1 MEFKKYNSIENAY
14 QKIVLEQIIIHGFEK
29 EIYVVQ
35 EKVHGANFSFFTDG
49 KLVKIAKRTDFIQ
62 EDETFYN
69 AQKVA
74 EKYHDSVLQLFEKVK
89 EQFDDIETL
98 VIYGELFGGHYNH
111 KDVVPIKEAI
121 KVQKGIDYSPENDFY
136 AFDIKLNGTHYLD
149 VATANTFFE
158 TMNFF
163 YAKTLFE
170 GTLKEAL
177 KYPNEFNSKIP
188 DWLGLTALEDNITE
202 GVIIRPAQ
210 VKYFGNGSRVI
221 LKNKNEKW
229 SEKTKVKRDKT
240 VHKEVVF
247 TENAQIVWEEI
258 QTYITTNRLYN
269 VLSKEGE
276 FTPKMMG
283 KITGLFAQDILTD
296 FMKEQAESF
305 NILEKEEQKGITK
318 RLNNV
323 IIKMIKEEFMTLK
336 V

>member
-14 QKIVLEQIIIHGFEK
+14 QKEVLEQIIIHGFEK

-69 AQKVA
+69 AQKMA
-74 EKYHDSVLQLFEKVK
+74 EKYHDNVLQLFKKVK
-89 EQFDDIETL
+89 EQFPEIETL

-111 KDVVPIKEAI
+111 KDVVPIKDAI
-121 KVQKGIDYSPENDFY
+121 KVQKGIDYSPDNDFF

-149 VATANTFFE
+149 VATANAFFE

-170 GTLKEAL
+170 GTLEEAL
-177 KYPNEFNSKIP
+177 RYPNEFNTKIP
-188 DWLGLTALEDNITE
+188 DWLVLPALEDNITE

-229 SEKTKVKRDKT
+229 SEKTKVKKDKT
-240 VHKEVVF
+240 AHKEVVF
-247 TENAQIVWEEI
+247 TENAQTVWEEI

-296 FMKEQAESF
+296 FMKDQAESF
-305 NILEKEEQKGITK
+305 NTLEKEEQKGITK

>member
-14 QKIVLEQIIIHGFEK
+14 QKVVLEQIIIHGFEK
-29 EIYVVQ
+29 ETYVVQ
-35 EKVHGANFSFFTDG
+35 EKVHGANFSFFTNG
-49 KLVKIAKRTDFIQ
+49 KEVKIAKRTDFIQ
-62 EDETFYN
+62 ENETFYN
-69 AQKVA
+69 AHIVA
-74 EKYHDSVLQLFEKVK
+74 EKYHDKVLQLFKKVK
-89 EQFDDIETL
+89 EQFANIETL
-98 VIYGELFGGHYNH
+98 VIYGELFGGNYNH
-111 KDVVPIKEAI
+111 KDVASSTDAI

-136 AFDIKLNGTHYLD
+136 AFDIKLNGSHYLD
-149 VATANTFFE
+149 IATANAFFE
-158 TMNFF
+158 TLNFF

-170 GTLKEAL
+170 GTLEEAL
-177 KYPNEFNSKIP
+177 NYPNEFNSKIP
-188 DWLGLTALEDNITE
+188 DWLGLPALEDNMTE

-229 SEKTKVKRDKT
+229 SEKTKVKKDKKA
-240 VHKEVVF
+240 HKEVVF
-247 TENAQIVWEEI
+247 TEHAQTVWEEI
-258 QTYITTNRLYN
+258 QTYATTNRLYN

-296 FMKEQAESF
+296 FMKEHAESF
-305 NILEKEEQKGITK
+305 STLEKEEQKGITK

>member
-1 MEFKKYNSIENAY
+1 M
-14 QKIVLEQIIIHGFEK
+14 EQIIIHGFEK
-29 EIYVVQ
+29 ETYVVQ
-35 EKVHGANFSFFTDG
+35 EKVHGANFSFFTNG
-49 KLVKIAKRTDFIQ
+49 KEVKMAKRTDFIQ
-62 EDETFYN
+62 ENETFYN

-74 EKYHDSVLQLFEKVK
+74 KNYHDKVLQMFEKVK
-89 EQFDDIETL
+89 DQFPDIETL
-98 VIYGELFGGHYNH
+98 VIYGELFGGNYNH
-111 KDVVPIKEAI
+111 KDVAPIKGAI
-121 KVQKGIDYSPENDFY
+121 KVQKGIDYSPDNDFY

-149 VATANTFFE
+149 INTANALFE
-158 TMNFF
+158 ATNFF

-170 GTLKEAL
+170 GTLEEAL

-188 DWLGLTALEDNITE
+188 DWLVLPSLEDNITE

-240 VHKEVVF
+240 DQKEVVF
-247 TENAQIVWEEI
+247 TENAQAVWEEI

-276 FTPKMMG
+276 FKPKMMG
-283 KITGLFAQDILTD
+283 KVTGLFAQDVLTD

-305 NILEKEEQKGITK
+305 ANLGKEEQKGITK
-318 RLNNV
+318 RLNNT

>member
-14 QKIVLEQIIIHGFEK
+14 QKEVLEQIIIHGFEK
-29 EIYVVQ
+29 ETYIVQ

-49 KLVKIAKRTDFIQ
+49 KVVKIAKRTDFIH
-62 EDETFYN
+62 ENETFYN

-74 EKYHDSVLQLFEKVK
+74 EKYHDKVLQLFEKVK
-89 EQFDDIETL
+89 EQFEAIETL

-121 KVQKGIDYSPENDFY
+121 KVQKGIDYIPDNDFY

-149 VATANTFFE
+149 VTTANTFFE
-158 TMNFF
+158 AMHFF
-163 YAKTLFE
+163 YAITLFE
-170 GTLKEAL
+170 GTLEEAL
-177 KYPNEFNSKIP
+177 KFPNEFHSKIP
-188 DWLGLTALEDNITE
+188 DWLGLPALEDNITE

-229 SEKTKVKRDKT
+229 SEKPKVKKDKT
-240 VHKEVVF
+240 AHKEVVF
-247 TENAQIVWEEI
+247 TDNAQAVWEEI

-305 NILEKEEQKGITK
+305 NTLEKEEQKGITK
-318 RLNNV
+318 RLNNA

>member
-14 QKIVLEQIIIHGFEK
+14 QKEVLEQIIIHGFEK
-29 EIYVVQ
+29 ETYIVQ

-49 KLVKIAKRTDFIQ
+49 KVVKIAKRTDFIH
-62 EDETFYN
+62 ENETFYN

-74 EKYHDSVLQLFEKVK
+74 EKYHDKVLQLFEKVK
-89 EQFDDIETL
+89 EQFEAIETL

-121 KVQKGIDYSPENDFY
+121 KVQKGIDYIPDNDFY

-149 VATANTFFE
+149 VTTANTFFE
-158 TMNFF
+158 AMNFF
-163 YAKTLFE
+163 YAITLFE
-170 GTLKEAL
+170 GTLEEAL
-177 KYPNEFNSKIP
+177 KFPNEFHSKIP
-188 DWLGLTALEDNITE
+188 DWLGLPALEDNITE

-229 SEKTKVKRDKT
+229 SEKTKVKKDKT
-240 VHKEVVF
+240 AHKEVVF
-247 TENAQIVWEEI
+247 TDNAQAVWEEI

-305 NILEKEEQKGITK
+305 NTLEKEEQKGITK
-318 RLNNV
+318 RLNNA